1 MEGATRSTMSY
12 LDKLAKFH
20 RQQGTT
26 LTKLPV
32 LDKQPID
39 LYALKRAVDVRGGFK
54 TICSDKKW
62 AEVGRE
68 LGYGGIKNVTSV
80 SSSLKNAY
88 QKYLL
93 PYEMYLEKAKPDFL
107 RDMGLTPSPQQER
120 KREMSGSSA
129 GVVRN
134 LMDQFK
140 TEEKVDGVKQEMEDF
155 KTESV
160 ADTMD
165 MRDNSPSPSQKGL
178 KRSFEES
185 TARSSSIS
193 TENEK
198 EAEPARRES
207 KRLKKGNFANFE
219 EKLIIEPSA
228 PTVVGSNMAQ
238 HAHAVKPSRMGGV
251 VLSSPSKKP
260 GENCEICGRG
270 DNALSMLLCDG
281 CDTGYHTFCLDP
293 PLKAIPKYDWY
304 CTECLVGTNEFG
316 FEDGEE
322 YSLAEF
328 QEKAESFRKEYI
340 KTRLRPNSED
350 LHVSE
355 NEVEAEFWRMVS
367 NVQETVEVD
376 YGADIHSTTHGSG
389 FPTIETHPTD
399 PYATDPWNLNVMPLD
414 NQSLFRHIKS
424 DVSGMTVPWLYVGMM
439 FSTFCWHN
447 EDHYCYS
454 INYQHFGATKTWYGI
469 PGSDAKKFEEA
480 MQNAVPELFETQ
492 PDLLFQLVTMLSPE
506 RLVEEGVQVFAVD
519 QRPNQ
524 FVITFP
530 QAYHAGF
537 NHGVCTLWE
546 VILDGG

>member
-20 RQQGTT
+20 RQQGTP
-26 LTKLPV
+26 LTRAPS

-39 LYALKRAVDVRGGFK
+39 LYQLKRLVDARGGFK
-54 TICSDKKW
+54 EVCNNKRW

-68 LGYGGIKNVTSV
+68 LGYGSIKNVTSV
-80 SSSLKNAY
+80 STTLKNAF

-93 PYEMYLEKAKPDFL
+93 PYETYLEKAKPEFL
-107 RDMGLTPSPQQER
+107 REMGLTPSPQQER
-120 KREMSGSSA
+120 KSESTNTTPLGMR
-129 GVVRN
+129 RN
-134 LMDQFK
+134 LMEQIQK
-140 TEEKVDGVKQEMEDF
+140 AEEHDERMHDGDEEV
-155 KTESV
+155 TIESRSE
-160 ADTMD
+160 TNGD
-165 MRDNSPSPSQKGL
+165 MKDVTPSPPQYGL
-178 KRSFEES
+178 KRAFDES
-185 TARSSSIS
+185 IARSASVT
-193 TENEK
+193 TENDK
-198 EAEPARRES
+198 EAEPIRRES
-207 KRLKKGNFANFE
+207 KRLKKGISISRMSLTKAT
-219 EKLIIEPSA
+219 A

-238 HAHAVKPSRMGGV
+238 HAHAVKPSRMGG
-251 VLSSPSKKP
+251 LTGPPLSKKP
-260 GENCEICGRG
+260 GENCEVCGRG

-293 PLKAIPKYDWY
+293 PLKSIPKYDWY
-304 CTECLVGTNEFG
+304 CAQCLVGTNEFG
-316 FEDGEE
+316 FEDGDE
-322 YSLAEF
+322 YSLAQF
-328 QEKAESFRKEYI
+328 REKADTFREEYI
-340 KTRLRPNSED
+340 AQKFPPGLRTLDVTE
-350 LHVSE
+350 E
-355 NEVEAEFWRMVS
+355 QVEEEFWRMVS

-389 FPTIETHPTD
+389 FPTIETNPTD
-399 PYATDPWNLNVMPLD
+399 PYSTDPWNLNVLPLD

-469 PGSDAKKFEEA
+469 PGSDAEKFEGA
-480 MQNAVPELFETQ
+480 MRNAVPELFETQ
-492 PDLLFQLVTMLSPE
+492 PDLLFQLVTMLSPG
-506 RLVEEGVQVFAVD
+506 RLVEEGVKVYAVD

-537 NHGVCTLWE
+537 NHGVHPRTIFL
-546 VILDGG
+546 I

>member
-1 MEGATRSTMSY
+1 MS
-12 LDKLAKFH
+12 
-20 RQQGTT
+20 
-26 LTKLPV
+26 V
-32 LDKQPID
+32 LDD
-39 LYALKRAVDVRGGFK
+39 
-54 TICSDKKW
+54 
-62 AEVGRE
+62 
-68 LGYGGIKNVTSV
+68 
-80 SSSLKNAY
+80 
-88 QKYLL
+88 
-93 PYEMYLEKAKPDFL
+93 
-107 RDMGLTPSPQQER
+107 
-120 KREMSGSSA
+120 
-129 GVVRN
+129 
-134 LMDQFK
+134 
-140 TEEKVDGVKQEMEDF
+140 
-155 KTESV
+155 
-160 ADTMD
+160 
-165 MRDNSPSPSQKGL
+165 
-178 KRSFEES
+178 
-185 TARSSSIS
+185 
-193 TENEK
+193 
-198 EAEPARRES
+198 
-207 KRLKKGNFANFE
+207 
-219 EKLIIEPSA
+219 KLIIEGSA

-238 HAHAVKPSRMGGV
+238 HAHVVKASRMGGV

-293 PLKAIPKYDWY
+293 PLKVIPKYDWY

-328 QEKAESFRKEYI
+328 REKAETFRNEYI
-340 KTRLRPNSED
+340 KTKLRPKSDD

-355 NEVEAEFWRMVS
+355 TEVEAEFWRMVS

-469 PGSDAKKFEEA
+469 PGSDADKFEAA
-480 MQNAVPELFETQ
+480 MRNAVPDLFETQ
-492 PDLLFQLVTMLSPE
+492 PDLLFQLVTMLSPG
-506 RLVEEGVQVFAVD
+506 RLVEEGVKVYAVD

-524 FVITFP
+524 FVVTFP

-537 NHGVCTLWE
+537 NHGVLSFWIFADCSSISTRLSTSLR
-546 VILDGG
+546 VIGKSMVELVWKSIRNIKKCQSSPTTNSSSLLPFTILQSRPPNG